1 MGAHADDLGGLYRRS
16 GLNFAVASVVLLGWD
31 CSDEEMPV
39 GKVLEVLTCLKPTHF
54 YFVLGAFKASLFLA
68 PVVQCM

>member
-1 MGAHADDLGGLYRRS
+1 
-16 GLNFAVASVVLLGWD
+16 
-31 CSDEEMPV
+31 V

-54 YFVLGAFKASLFLA
+54 YVVLGAFKASLFLA